1 MLRVIGQDDP
11 ATVYTRKAKINL
23 APLLCNK
30 GELSAQLTEGIKN
43 ETTFSHITGVCWRI
57 KRSSVGCVAY
67 GYAVFFIIYAPGA
80 ADPADRCGL
89 RSQRSAFPRTGAFS
103 LPGAFSSAGRY
114 G

>member
-1 MLRVIGQDDP
+1 MLRAIGQDDP
-11 ATVYTRKAKINL
+11 ATVYTREAKINL

-30 GELSAQLTEGIKN
+30 GELTEGIKN

-57 KRSSVGCVAY
+57 KRSSAGCVAY
-67 GYAVFFIIYAPGA
+67 GYAVFFFIYALGA
-80 ADPADRCGL
+80 AGPAGHPDLDCR
-89 RSQRSAFPRTGAFS
+89 RSAFPRTGAFS

>member
-1 MLRVIGQDDP
+1 MLRAIGQDEP

-30 GELSAQLTEGIKN
+30 GELTAEIKN
-43 ETTFSHITGVCWRI
+43 KTTFSHITGVCWRI
-57 KRSSVGCVAY
+57 KRSSAGYVAY

-89 RSQRSAFPRTGAFS
+89 RSRRSAFPRTGAFS

>member
-57 KRSSVGCVAY
+57 KRSSAGYVAY
-67 GYAVFFIIYAPGA
+67 GYAVFFFIYAPGA
-80 ADPADRCGL
+80 AGPAGRPDPDCR
-89 RSQRSAFPRTGAFS
+89 RSAFPRTGAFS
-103 LPGAFSSAGRY
+103 LPGAFSSAGHY